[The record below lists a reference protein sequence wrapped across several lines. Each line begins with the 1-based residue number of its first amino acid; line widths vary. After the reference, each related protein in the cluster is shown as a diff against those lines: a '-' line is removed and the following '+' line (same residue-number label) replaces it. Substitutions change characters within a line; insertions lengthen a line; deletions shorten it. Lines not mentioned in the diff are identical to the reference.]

1 MGPGASLFWLGTSEL
16 SRTIWAPWNRLM
28 GLFSGVRFSALALF
42 RNFQPSLLRQL
53 RQPLLGTPGAEQRDA
68 LRSEPLLG
76 DRHELLERFI
86 AGIPK

>member
-1 MGPGASLFWLGTSEL
+1 
-16 SRTIWAPWNRLM
+16 M

-42 RNFQPSLLRQL
+42 RNFQPSLLCQL
-53 RQPLLGTPGAEQRDA
+53 RQPLLCAPGAEQPIA
-68 LRSEPLLG
+68 LRSDPLFG